1 MSIAAM
7 IASIKFN
14 DRRNK
19 RDAFSHINGHTDTKS
34 QGIKVEPVS
43 EETLQEIRDKLKK
56 QRLAV
61 FKKQL
66 LASVFLIVLT
76 TAIIIYIV

>member
-1 MSIAAM
+1 MGIAAM
-7 IASIKFN
+7 ITSIKFN

-19 RDAFSHINGHTDTKS
+19 RKVFSRVNGNTNTENL
-34 QGIKVEPVS
+34 GIKLVPVS
-43 EETLQEIRDKLKK
+43 EETLQEIRNKLKK

-66 LASVFLIVLT
+66 LVSGILIIVIT
-76 TAIIIYIV
+76 TIIIYIA

>member
-1 MSIAAM
+1 MGIAAM
-7 IASIKFN
+7 ITSIKFN

-19 RDAFSHINGHTDTKS
+19 REVFSRVNGNRNTENL
-34 QGIKVEPVS
+34 GIKLVPVS
-43 EETLQEIRDKLKK
+43 EEILQEIRNKLKK

-66 LASVFLIVLT
+66 LVSGILIIVIT
-76 TAIIIYIV
+76 TIIIYIA

>member
-1 MSIAAM
+1 MGIAAM
-7 IASIKFN
+7 ITSIKFN

-19 RDAFSHINGHTDTKS
+19 REVFSRVNGNTNTENL
-34 QGIKVEPVS
+34 GIKLVPVS
-43 EETLQEIRDKLKK
+43 EETLQEIRNKLKK

-66 LASVFLIVLT
+66 LVSGILIIVIT
-76 TAIIIYIV
+76 TIIIYIA

>member
-19 RDAFSHINGHTDTKS
+19 RDAFSHINGNTDTQS
-34 QGIKVEPVS
+34 RGIKVEPVS
-43 EETLQEIRDKLKK
+43 EETLQKIREKLKRQRQVLYRK
-56 QRLAV
+56 QVVV
-61 FKKQL
+61 FGMI
-66 LASVFLIVLT
+66 IVLIT
-76 TAIIIYIV
+76 SILIYIA